1 MKKRNLI
8 LASLMAGAFAMAV
21 SACSSS
27 DSGDSAGD
35 TTAAQQSEGGESSQ
49 GSGDKI
55 SITFWHAMGGTNGEA
70 VQQLVDD
77 FNASQDEIEVHAE
90 YQGTYDDTI
99 TKLKAAMQSGGFP
112 DVCQMYDVGTKFM
125 ADSGFSIPVEDMFES
140 TGYDK
145 STVMDVITSY
155 YSVDGKQYAM
165 PFNVSTPMLYYNKD
179 VFQAAGLD
187 PETPPTTYDQVLEY
201 AKQIVDSKAAPVGY
215 SQAIYGWF
223 FEQQIAG
230 LGQYYGNNENGRT
243 GSITA
248 VDFDQNGAG
257 LKVMQMWKDMMDSGY
272 CANYGTTTADTQTA
286 FFSGQTAMIIE
297 STAILK
303 NATDSSPFEIG
314 TGYLPRIEETEDG
327 GVIIGGASLW
337 LMNTGDQAK
346 QDAAW
351 KFIEY
356 TTTPEAQAK
365 WSMSTGYF
373 AINPAAYEQ
382 EDMAAYI
389 EENPN
394 FMTAIN
400 QLEDSPVNNY
410 TAGVLSGVQT
420 ESRLIFNEIIPQIY
434 DGSMTPEEGVADLA
448 QQVNSAIENYN
459 ASLQ

>member
-1 MKKRNLI
+1 
-8 LASLMAGAFAMAV
+8 
-21 SACSSS
+21 
-27 DSGDSAGD
+27 
-35 TTAAQQSEGGESSQ
+35 
-49 GSGDKI
+49 
-55 SITFWHAMGGTNGEA
+55 
-70 VQQLVDD
+70 
-77 FNASQDEIEVHAE
+77 
-90 YQGTYDDTI
+90 
-99 TKLKAAMQSGGFP
+99 
-112 DVCQMYDVGTKFM
+112 
-125 ADSGFSIPVEDMFES
+125 
-140 TGYDK
+140 
-145 STVMDVITSY
+145 
-155 YSVDGKQYAM
+155 
-165 PFNVSTPMLYYNKD
+165 
-179 VFQAAGLD
+179 
-187 PETPPTTYDQVLEY
+187 
-201 AKQIVDSKAAPVGY
+201 
-215 SQAIYGWF
+215 
-223 FEQQIAG
+223 
-230 LGQYYGNNENGRT
+230 
-243 GSITA
+243 
-248 VDFDQNGAG
+248 
-257 LKVMQMWKDMMDSGY
+257 MQMWKDMMDSGY